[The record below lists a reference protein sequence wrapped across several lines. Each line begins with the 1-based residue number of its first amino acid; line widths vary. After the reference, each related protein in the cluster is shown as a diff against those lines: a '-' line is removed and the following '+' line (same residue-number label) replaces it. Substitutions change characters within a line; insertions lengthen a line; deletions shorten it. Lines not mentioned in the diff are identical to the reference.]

1 MLLLKI
7 IKILNI
13 TEIEFYLLNLIAF
26 KHILDSLVSFLS
38 AYCMLLCIT
47 WSEKR
52 CVYQPL

>member
-13 TEIEFYLLNLIAF
+13 TEIEFYLLNLIAL
-26 KHILDSLVSFLS
+26 KRILDSLVSFLS

-47 WSEKR
+47 WPEKR